1 MVLIA
6 ETLFTCSNDLLTDQ
20 LFAALSA
27 LGESQLQSFRSLC
40 WISFYSDQVEFNA
53 EGGTLSLSL
62 WTSGLHFK
70 FQIEATYEYVPA
82 VYDHMCCVQYV
93 LVRHARTH
101 TKHTYIYKS
110 WTFGN
115 NSFENR
121 PIHHP
126 SHGIASFHSALI
138 G

>member
-27 LGESQLQSFRSLC
+27 LRESQLQSFRSLC

-82 VYDHMCCVQYV
+82 VRHV
-93 LVRHARTH
+93 LVH
-101 TKHTYIYKS
+101 TQNI
-110 WTFGN
+110 
-115 NSFENR
+115 
-121 PIHHP
+121 
-126 SHGIASFHSALI
+126 LVL
-138 G
+138 